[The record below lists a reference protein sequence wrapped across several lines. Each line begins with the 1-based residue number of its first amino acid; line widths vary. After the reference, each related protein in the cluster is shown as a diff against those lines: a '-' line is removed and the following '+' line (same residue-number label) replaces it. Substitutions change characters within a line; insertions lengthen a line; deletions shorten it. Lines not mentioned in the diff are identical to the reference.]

1 LGEAR
6 NEYEVERDPVKGV
19 SVSVKVYGKVD
30 MGALGLGINDDD
42 CGLEAAGKVLN
53 LRPVDMPIS
62 DDTGE

>member
-1 LGEAR
+1 MGEAR

-19 SVSVKVYGKVD
+19 SVSVNVYGKVD
-30 MGALGLGINDDD
+30 MGALGLGINDD
-42 CGLEAAGKVLN
+42 CGVEAAGRVLN